1 METLIKDIRYG
12 VRSLLK
18 RPGFTAVAII
28 TLALGIG
35 VNSAIFSVINAV
47 LLHPLPYLEPDRLM
61 TLRSNQ
67 SAPDLADIE
76 AQSRAFVKFGGLVAQ
91 PLDYTAGSEPV
102 QFQIGM
108 VTGGFF
114 QMLGVQP
121 ERGRFITA
129 DDDKT
134 GGPRVVMLSHEL
146 WQREFGGDQQI
157 IGKTMPLS
165 GNVYT
170 IIGVMP
176 AGFESPR
183 DNTEA
188 WVPVRVANPIAANF
202 RGVHFLRTF
211 GRLASGVSVE
221 QARSEMQI
229 IDQNL
234 ANQYPADNKNRSTV
248 LIPLHERIV
257 GQSRTPLLV
266 MFAAVSLVLLIACAN
281 FANLLLARAAERERE
296 FTIRAALG
304 AGRWRLVRQ
313 LLTESVL
320 VAVAGGAVA
329 VLLAV
334 WGTSLLVALKPENLP
349 RLQEIGVDGR
359 VLGFTFGLS
368 LLTGVIFGLLPAW
381 AASRGGVNEALKE
394 GGRSATAGGARQR
407 LRSTFV
413 VVQLAVALILLVGAG
428 LLIKTFWRLRSI
440 ETGFN
445 PDRLLTMRVELPEAR
460 YQEIFKQTQFRKRV
474 LEGINSLP
482 GVRAA
487 MVSELPLSGDSL
499 DHNFLIDGR
508 PPIAAGDEPSLETRS
523 VLGDYFRTMQ
533 IPLRAGRDFGPQD
546 FADQAPLVG
555 IANEAL
561 ADQYFPGE
569 DPLGKRIRWARDPE
583 VHWITI
589 VGVVGDVKHF
599 GLDLPELPG
608 LYSPYP
614 QAAPWKR
621 WMTLV
626 ARTQSDP
633 SGMTQAVKEQIWRVD
648 SQLPLTKVQTMH
660 EVAAASFAARRFNML
675 LLAIFAGLALVLAA
689 VGIYGVM
696 SYAVTQRTKEIGI
709 RMALGAQA
717 SDVLKLIVRNG
728 MTLTLIGTAA
738 GLAGALA
745 LTRLMTSMLFGVT
758 PTDVRTFAT
767 VSLVLI
773 VVAFL
778 ACYLP
783 ARRATKV
790 DPLLALRY
798 E

>member
-1 METLIKDIRYG
+1 
-12 VRSLLK
+12 
-18 RPGFTAVAII
+18 
-28 TLALGIG
+28 
-35 VNSAIFSVINAV
+35 
-47 LLHPLPYLEPDRLM
+47 
-61 TLRSNQ
+61 
-67 SAPDLADIE
+67 
-76 AQSRAFVKFGGLVAQ
+76 
-91 PLDYTAGSEPV
+91 
-102 QFQIGM
+102 
-108 VTGGFF
+108 
-114 QMLGVQP
+114 
-121 ERGRFITA
+121 
-129 DDDKT
+129 
-134 GGPRVVMLSHEL
+134 
-146 WQREFGGDQQI
+146 
-157 IGKTMPLS
+157 
-165 GNVYT
+165 
-170 IIGVMP
+170 
-176 AGFESPR
+176 
-183 DNTEA
+183 
-188 WVPVRVANPIAANF
+188 
-202 RGVHFLRTF
+202 
-211 GRLASGVSVE
+211 
-221 QARSEMQI
+221 
-229 IDQNL
+229 
-234 ANQYPADNKNRSTV
+234 
-248 LIPLHERIV
+248 
-257 GQSRTPLLV
+257 
-266 MFAAVSLVLLIACAN
+266 
-281 FANLLLARAAERERE
+281 
-296 FTIRAALG
+296 
-304 AGRWRLVRQ
+304 
-313 LLTESVL
+313 
-320 VAVAGGAVA
+320 
-329 VLLAV
+329 
-334 WGTSLLVALKPENLP
+334 
-349 RLQEIGVDGR
+349 
-359 VLGFTFGLS
+359 
-368 LLTGVIFGLLPAW
+368 
-381 AASRGGVNEALKE
+381 
-394 GGRSATAGGARQR
+394 
-407 LRSTFV
+407 
-413 VVQLAVALILLVGAG
+413 VQLAVALILLVGAG